1 MEWLYSLFIE
11 HSALQAVV
19 VLSLIS
25 AIGLGLGRV
34 HFWGV
39 EGRAAEM
46 ACDWMAPRRTKRGAC
61 RGRACPWVAYH
72 SCLVSSPEE
81 ILAGD

>member
-1 MEWLYSLFIE
+1 MDVEIHPNAKKHLTE
-11 HSALQAVV
+11 KQ
-19 VLSLIS
+19 VLSAWL
-25 AIGLGLGRV
+25 AVTGV
-34 HFWGV
+34 HSSRV

-72 SCLVSSPEE
+72 SCLVSSPED